1 MNFRNTL
8 FLPVATILF
17 AIPSFQSMSQDNP
30 CGIEGVVVEASN
42 FLYSPEVVQIEQGET
57 VVWVNLGGFHDVN
70 GEQSTLGENWGNPET
85 FYINP
90 VSSGTDGACI
100 GAHTFTVAG
109 VYEYD
114 CSIGA
119 HAQAGMVGQV
129 IVNESNP
136 TQVTESPQRSNISIH
151 PNPSSGGLIF
161 VKSDWSS
168 NAVLRCFDLKG
179 RVQEERRL
187 MEGDNW
193 IDVSDWKS
201 GMYTAVITSNDCLET
216 HKFIVK

>member
-8 FLPVATILF
+8 FLAVAITLF
-17 AIPSFQSMSQDNP
+17 AMPSFQSMSQDNP

-42 FLYSPEVVQIEQGET
+42 FLYSPEVVQIDQGET

-70 GEQSTLGENWGNPET
+70 GAQSTLGDNWDNPET

-136 TQVTESPQRSNISIH
+136 TQITESPQRSNISIH
-151 PNPSSGGLIF
+151 PNPSSGGLIL
-161 VKSDWSS
+161 VQSDWSTD
-168 NAVLRCFDLKG
+168 AVLRCFDLRG
-179 RVQEERRL
+179 RVQDELRL

-193 IDVSDWKS
+193 IDVSDWKA
-201 GMYTAVITSNDCLET
+201 GMYTAVITSNDRRET

>member
-8 FLPVATILF
+8 FLAVAITLF
-17 AIPSFQSMSQDNP
+17 AMPAFQSMSQDNP

-70 GEQSTLGENWGNPET
+70 GAQSTLGDNWDNPET

-136 TQVTESPQRSNISIH
+136 TQITESPQRSNISIH
-151 PNPSSGGLIF
+151 PNPSSGGLIL
-161 VKSDWSS
+161 VKSDWSTD
-168 NAVLRCFDLKG
+168 AVLRCFDLRG
-179 RVQEERRL
+179 RVQDELRL

-193 IDVSDWKS
+193 IGKKRLK
-201 GMYTAVITSNDCLET
+201 MEKYM
-216 HKFIVK
+216 FFY